1 MVGILWGCLL
11 LGIGTSLESAQTI
24 STLFIFGIPI
34 ALLCTLLIWRK
45 YMISYVQYI
54 IAVGVSVVS
63 FFFIDGT
70 ALITDAL
77 ILFLS
82 PAIISI
88 YHNHR
93 PLILN
98 GVLSLIIMNYFLL
111 TKDAY
116 ADVDAIGVNAFLILV
131 FTALIAQSWIGINMR
146 KKIESSV
153 IQAEQAKERTD
164 EILREVT
171 ASVEVLGQS
180 TTSIQEDAASTELIT
195 KEVVSAFQEIST
207 GVETQASS
215 IRDISQS
222 MQHVTQTVEQTVA
235 ASVDMSQTSKNISDI
250 TLQGRDNMVRLSE
263 EMNGINQVV
272 ERSAKVMQEV
282 NEENEKIG
290 DIVTLISDIANQTN
304 LLSLNASIEA
314 ARAGEH
320 GQGFSVVATE
330 IRKLAQHAQDASS
343 EITGSLGQIQAKI
356 AEATKM
362 VQTGLQAAISGK
374 HTVDQVEQLFEQ
386 IRINTEDVLQQ
397 AEHLRERNEQ
407 LLTSSAQVSE
417 ETGKVAAIS
426 QQSAASIEEVLA
438 SAEVQLERI
447 NNIVSSITQ
456 LNELTA
462 KLENMIKE

>member
-1 MVGILWGCLL
+1 MSEQMLDIHKRNQIMVGILWGCLL
-11 LGIGTSLESAQTI
+11 LGIGTSLESPKTI
-24 STLFIFGIPI
+24 QALFIFGIPI
-34 ALLCTLLIWRK
+34 ALVCTFLIWRK
-45 YMISYVQYI
+45 YIILYVQYV

-70 ALITDAL
+70 VLITDAL

-82 PAIISI
+82 LAIISI
-88 YHNHR
+88 YHNYR
-93 PLILN
+93 PLLLN
-98 GVLSLIIMNYFLL
+98 GVLCLIMINYFLL
-111 TKDAY
+111 TKEAY
-116 ADVDAIGVNAFLILV
+116 ADVDRIGVNAFLILV
-131 FTALIAQSWIGINMR
+131 IVALIAQSRIGTNMR
-146 KKIESSV
+146 KKIESSM
-153 IQAEQAKERTD
+153 IQAERARARAD
-164 EILREVT
+164 DILQEVT
-171 ASVEVLGQS
+171 ASVEVLGRS
-180 TTSIQEDAASTELIT
+180 TASIQNDAASTELIT

-207 GVETQASS
+207 RIETQASS

-222 MQHVTQTVEQTVA
+222 MQLVTQTAEQTVA
-235 ASVDMSQTSKNISDI
+235 ASVDMSHTSQNISDI
-250 TLQGRDNMVRLSE
+250 TMQGRDNMVRLAE
-263 EMNGINQVV
+263 EMNEINEVV

-330 IRKLAQHAQDASS
+330 IRKLAQHAHDASL
-343 EITGSLGQIQAKI
+343 EITGSLGQIQTKI
-356 AEATKM
+356 AEATTM

-386 IRINTEDVLQQ
+386 IRTNTEEVLRQ
-397 AEHLRERNEQ
+397 AEQLKDQNEQ
-407 LLTSSAQVSE
+407 LLTSSGQVSE

-438 SAEVQLERI
+438 SAE
-447 NNIVSSITQ
+447 T
-456 LNELTA
+456 
-462 KLENMIKE
+462 